1 MPIQYQHFTLLAI
14 DNEEA
19 FQPYLESFALAFQ
32 SVFTSPP
39 YHEQFLLSEA
49 TALAE
54 FHLETKQRWTL
65 LALLDD
71 TVVGFG
77 LACSLRNYPEISRHI
92 HGLLPPKYTHYF
104 AELGVLPEHRQQGLG
119 KEITRQY
126 INWVDQQPFNN
137 VLMRI
142 SDTPTLANQMF
153 VDLGF
158 EDMGVSMEITSRKTD
173 GTFRKDRR
181 LFLSRLIPSL

>member
-1 MPIQYQHFTLLAI
+1 MQIKYQHFTLIAI
-14 DNEEA
+14 DNAEA
-19 FQPYLESFALAFQ
+19 FEPYAESFALAFQ

-39 YHEQFLLSEA
+39 YHEQFLLPEA
-49 TALAE
+49 TAVAE
-54 FHLETKQRWTL
+54 FHFDTKQRWTL

-92 HGLLPPKYTHYF
+92 HGLLPPRYTHYF
-104 AELGVLPEHRQQGLG
+104 AELGVLTEHRQQGLG
-119 KEITRQY
+119 KQITQHY
-126 INWVDQQPFNN
+126 LKWVDQQPFNN

-158 EDMGVSMEITSRKTD
+158 EDMGVSTEITSRKTD
-173 GTFRKDRR
+173 GSYRKDRR
-181 LFLSRLIPSL
+181 LFLSRLIPSS